1 VAYGRFSLLKY
12 VQYYRRCA
20 SGRAPRSA
28 SRRLVSLDVVM
39 NYPG

>member
-1 VAYGRFSLLKY
+1 VAYVRFSLVKY
-12 VQYYRRCA
+12 VQYYPRCA

-39 NYPG
+39 VE

>member
-12 VQYYRRCA
+12 GKSYRRCA

-28 SRRLVSLDVVM
+28 SRCLVSLDVMV
-39 NYPG
+39 ND